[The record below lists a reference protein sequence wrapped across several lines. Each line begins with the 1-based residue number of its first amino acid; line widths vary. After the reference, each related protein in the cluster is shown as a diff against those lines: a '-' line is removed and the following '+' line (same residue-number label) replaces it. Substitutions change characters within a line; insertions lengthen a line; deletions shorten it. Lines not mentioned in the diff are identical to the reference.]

1 MLLAIHLSIL
11 LVFPIV
17 DALGIPD
24 LYASG
29 TLDRYRLT
37 RLFCEIE

>member
-1 MLLAIHLSIL
+1 MQLSMM

-24 LYASG
+24 LYAKG

-37 RLFCEIE
+37 RLFCELE